1 MIETVGKYLK
11 EVREN
16 KGVTLDAIAEE
27 TKIQKR
33 YLVDI
38 ENDDFDELPGE
49 AYVKGFLRNYA
60 AALKIDSEEVITLYK
75 KMQLKSEESANIYEE
90 TPVVIEKAKVKKLNK
105 LIIGLVII
113 LFLFGIY
120 LVFANKKF
128 LERAEKETV
137 PVNNE
142 SIETPVVEKVK
153 AEPVERAEKE
163 VIKEEIATSTSIA
176 SAGSVTVSKN
186 ITPAAITGQK
196 VFELNFKGDSW
207 VDIRENGKMT
217 FSGMAYQG
225 QKKIIRNDK
234 EVYIKIGKASNAE
247 IKLNGQLLEIKG
259 DGRDFFRQTW
269 K

>member
-11 EVREN
+11 EVRES
-16 KGVTLDAIAEE
+16 KGMTLEEIADE

-33 YLVDI
+33 YLTDI
-38 ENDDFDELPGE
+38 ENDNFDELPGE

-75 KMQLKSEESANIYEE
+75 KMQLKSEESVNVYEE
-90 TPVVIEKAKVKKLNK
+90 APVVIEKAKVKKLNK

-113 LFLFGIY
+113 LLLFGIY
-120 LVFANKKF
+120 LVVVNKKF
-128 LERAEKETV
+128 LEKAEEDTATV
-137 PVNNE
+137 NRE
-142 SIETPVVEKVK
+142 SVEANVAEKVK
-153 AEPVERAEKE
+153 VEPVEKAEKE
-163 VIKEEIATSTSIA
+163 VVKEEKITPTAIA
-176 SAGSVTVSKN
+176 SAGSVTVLNNS
-186 ITPAAITGQK
+186 TPAAVTGQK
-196 VFELNFKGDSW
+196 VFELTFKGNSW
-207 VDIRENGKMT
+207 LDIRENGKMT

-247 IKLNGQLLEIKG
+247 LKLNGQLLEIKG
-259 DGRDFFRQTW
+259 DGRDLFRQTW